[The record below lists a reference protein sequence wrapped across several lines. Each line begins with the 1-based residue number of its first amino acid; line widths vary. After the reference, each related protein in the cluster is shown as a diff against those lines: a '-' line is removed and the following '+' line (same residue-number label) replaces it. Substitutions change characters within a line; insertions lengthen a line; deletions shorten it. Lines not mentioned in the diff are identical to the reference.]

1 MNYKVASEASQKN
14 SNIINLIQRKHIIY
28 EKIWIYCIYCKN
40 INMGVIVY
48 CISKLLYSIR
58 SVLLYHIVYF
68 FATYCTYCIFWPRCM
83 YGTDFKKS

>member
-1 MNYKVASEASQKN
+1 MKKKDLLYK
-14 SNIINLIQRKHIIY
+14 Y
-28 EKIWIYCIYCKN
+28 

-68 FATYCTYCIFWPRCM
+68 FATYCTYCIFRPRCL
-83 YGTDFKKS
+83 FHAIFI